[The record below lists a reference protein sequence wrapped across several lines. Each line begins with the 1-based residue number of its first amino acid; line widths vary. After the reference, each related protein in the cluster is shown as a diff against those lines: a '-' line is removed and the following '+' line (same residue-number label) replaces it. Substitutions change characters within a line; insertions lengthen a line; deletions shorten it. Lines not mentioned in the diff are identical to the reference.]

1 MNYAFW
7 NNKGGVGKTF
17 LCFAVSS
24 EFALRHPETAV
35 VVIDMCPQ
43 ANVSEI
49 FLGGN
54 GSGTEQL
61 ERLLNKPA
69 GPQTIGGYY
78 HQRILNPHSKTGT
91 ETDFL
96 IKVKECNKYA
106 PDNIYLIAGDPS
118 IELQVQTINNI
129 SVQDIPERAWRNVH
143 SWIVDLQDAM
153 KKHFSGR
160 ECVFFIDC
168 NPSFSSYTE
177 QAILAAD
184 RLIVPCTADGSSAR
198 GIRNVSQLVY
208 GYGVPPQYSQASFSA
223 KTKLFSMVVPKIHIV
238 AMNRSTMYADR
249 PARAFTAMFNAIEET
264 VKLQREKQPDNF
276 SRRSVD
282 DMFCHIPDAQ
292 TAAIVASYRG
302 QPISQLQVGGYDLD
316 GTQTQINA
324 GPLERYRNKID
335 EFVGLL

>member
-1 MNYAFW
+1 MKYAFW

-17 LCFAVSS
+17 LCFAVAS
-24 EFALRHPETAV
+24 EFALRNPQTRV
-35 VVIDMCPQ
+35 IVIDMCPQ

-54 GSGTEQL
+54 GAGSGKLRT
-61 ERLLNKPA
+61 LLDKPA

-78 HQRILNPHSKTGT
+78 HQRIMSPHEKTGT

-96 IKVKECNKYA
+96 IKVKDSNGHV

-118 IELQVQTINNI
+118 IELQVQTINAI
-129 SVQDIPERAWRNVH
+129 AVQAIPQGAWRNVH
-143 SWIVDLQDAM
+143 SWIIDLQDAVQR
-153 KKHFSGR
+153 HFHGR

-208 GYGVPPQYSQASFSA
+208 GHGVPPQYLQANFSA
-223 KTKLFSMVVPKIHIV
+223 KAKMFSMTVPKIHIM
-238 AMNRSTMYADR
+238 AMNRSTIYADI
-249 PARAFTAMFNAIEET
+249 PARAFMAMFEVIQTTAQ
-264 VKLQREKQPDNF
+264 VQYASQPDNF
-276 SRRSVD
+276 SRLPG

-302 QPISQLQVGGYDLD
+302 QPISQLEVKGYDLG
-316 GTQTQINA
+316 GTWTQLNP
-324 GPLERYRNKID
+324 GPLERYREAMD